1 MKLLNRHILIRKILF
16 LFLTFI
22 VASCSETT
30 FLINSAKR
38 IGSWGDNPTYKVG
51 NPYKING
58 KWYYPAIN
66 YEYDEVGY
74 ASWYGPGFHGKKTA
88 NGEIFNQNLI
98 SAAHRTLPLPSIV
111 KVTNLENGKVLPFV
125 RVNDR
130 GPFAKNRIIDLSKK
144 AAKELGFVNRGVAK
158 VRVEILEDE
167 SRKFANE
174 LIQSKNKAK
183 SAKIQNIE
191 KKNLNPPVQETKSDD
206 KENKVVKVVKEK
218 SETDENFVLKDNK
231 IAIQVG
237 AFTDHRNAKS
247 LIEKLSEFK
256 AYIKREFIDDKY
268 IYRVRIGPLSNI
280 NLANQLQEKLFQL
293 GYTSSHLVMN

>member
-1 MKLLNRHILIRKILF
+1 MKLLNSHILIRKILF
-16 LFLTFI
+16 VFLAFI
-22 VASCSETT
+22 ITSCSETT

-88 NGEIFNQNLI
+88 NGEIFNQNKI

-111 KVTNLENGKVLPFV
+111 KVTNLENGKVLSFV

-130 GPFAKNRIIDLSKK
+130 GPFARNRIIDLSKE
-144 AAKELGFVNRGVAK
+144 AAKELGFVNKGVTK

-167 SRKFANE
+167 SRKFANQ

-191 KKNLNPPVQETKSDD
+191 KKNLNPPVQQTKSDD
-206 KENKVVKVVKEK
+206 RDNKIVKEK
-218 SETDENFVLKDNK
+218 SDTEENFVLKDNK

-247 LIEKLSEFK
+247 LIDKLSEFK
-256 AYIKREFIDDKY
+256 AYIKREFVDNKY
-268 IYRVRIGPLSNI
+268 IYRVRIGPLKNI
-280 NLANQLQEKLFQL
+280 NLANELQEKLFQL

>member
-1 MKLLNRHILIRKILF
+1 MLAIG
-16 LFLTFI
+16 
-22 VASCSETT
+22 SCSETT

-38 IGSWGDNPTYKVG
+38 MGTWGDNPTYKVG

-66 YEYDEVGY
+66 YDYDEVGY

-88 NGEIFNQNLI
+88 NGEIFNQNKI

-111 KVTNLENGKVLPFV
+111 KVTNLENGKVLSFV

-130 GPFAKNRIIDLSKK
+130 GPFARNRILDLSKE
-144 AAKELGFVNRGVAK
+144 AAKELGFLNKGVTK

-167 SRKFANE
+167 SRKFSNE
-174 LIQSKNKAK
+174 LIQSNKQAK
-183 SAKIQNIE
+183 SAKVQNIE
-191 KKNLNPPVQETKSDD
+191 KKNLTPPVDDFNNED
-206 KENKVVKVVKEK
+206 KENKTKKVI
-218 SETDENFVLKDNK
+218 SESDENFVLKDNN

-247 LIEKLSEFK
+247 LIDKLSEFK
-256 AYIKREFIDDKY
+256 AYIKREFVENKY
-268 IYRVRIGPLSNI
+268 IYRVRIGPLKNI
-280 NLANQLQEKLFQL
+280 NLANELQEKLFRL

>member
-1 MKLLNRHILIRKILF
+1 MKLLNSPALIRTTF
-16 LFLTFI
+16 LVFLMLT
-22 VASCSETT
+22 ASSCSETT

-38 IGSWGDNPTYKVG
+38 MSSWGDNPSYKVG

-58 KWYYPAIN
+58 KWYYPAVN

-88 NGEIFNQNLI
+88 NGEIFNQNKI

-111 KVTNLENGKVLPFV
+111 KVTNLENGKILSFV

-130 GPFAKNRIIDLSKK
+130 GPFARNRIIDLSKE
-144 AAKELGFVNRGVAK
+144 AAKELGFVNNGVAK

-167 SRKFANE
+167 SREFTNK
-174 LIQSKNKAK
+174 LIKSKNKAK
-183 SAKIQNIE
+183 AAKIQNIE
-191 KKNLNPPVQETKSDD
+191 KKNLNQPVEDFKNED
-206 KENKVVKVVKEK
+206 KKNTIKKVK
-218 SETDENFVLKDNK
+218 SETDENFILKDSQ
-231 IAIQVG
+231 IAVQVG

-247 LIEKLSEFK
+247 LIDKLSEFK
-256 AYIKREFIDDKY
+256 AYIKREFVENKY
-268 IYRVRIGPLSNI
+268 IYRVRIGPLTNI
-280 NLANQLQEKLFQL
+280 DLANELQEKLFQL

>member
-1 MKLLNRHILIRKILF
+1 MKLLNSHILIRKILF
-16 LFLTFI
+16 VILTFTI
-22 VASCSETT
+22 ASCSETT

-88 NGEIFNQNLI
+88 NGEIFNQNKI

-111 KVTNLENGKVLPFV
+111 KVTNLENGKVLSFV

-130 GPFAKNRIIDLSKK
+130 GPFARNRIIDLSKE
-144 AAKELGFVNRGVAK
+144 AAKELGFVNKGVTK

-167 SRKFANE
+167 SRKFANQ

-206 KENKVVKVVKEK
+206 RDNKIVKEK
-218 SETDENFVLKDNK
+218 SDTEENFVLKDNK

-247 LIEKLSEFK
+247 LIDKLSEFK
-256 AYIKREFIDDKY
+256 AYIKREFVDNKY
-268 IYRVRIGPLSNI
+268 IYRVRIGPLKNI
-280 NLANQLQEKLFQL
+280 NLANELQEKLFQL

>member
-1 MKLLNRHILIRKILF
+1 MLSF
-16 LFLTFI
+16 G
-22 VASCSETT
+22 SCSETT

-38 IGSWGDNPTYKVG
+38 MGTWGDKPTYKVG

-66 YEYDEVGY
+66 YDYDEVGY

-88 NGEIFNQNLI
+88 NGEIFNQNKI

-111 KVTNLENGKVLPFV
+111 KVTNLENGKVLSFV

-130 GPFAKNRIIDLSKK
+130 GPFARNRILDLSKE
-144 AAKELGFVNRGVAK
+144 AAKELGFLNKGVTK

-167 SRKFANE
+167 SRKFTNE
-174 LIQSKNKAK
+174 LIQSNKRAK
-183 SAKIQNIE
+183 SAKVQNIE
-191 KKNLNPPVQETKSDD
+191 KKNLTPPVDDFNNED
-206 KENKVVKVVKEK
+206 KENKTKKVKN
-218 SETDENFVLKDNK
+218 ETDENFVLKDNN

-247 LIEKLSEFK
+247 LIDKLSEFK
-256 AYIKREFIDDKY
+256 AYIKREFVENKY
-268 IYRVRIGPLSNI
+268 IYRVRIGPLKNI
-280 NLANQLQEKLFQL
+280 NLANELQEKLFRL

>member
-1 MKLLNRHILIRKILF
+1 MLM
-16 LFLTFI
+16 
-22 VASCSETT
+22 VSSCSETT

-38 IGSWGDNPTYKVG
+38 IGTWGDNPTYKVG

-88 NGEIFNQNLI
+88 NGEIFNQNKI

-111 KVTNLENGKVLPFV
+111 KITNLENGKILSFV

-130 GPFAKNRIIDLSKK
+130 GPFARNRIIDLSKQ
-144 AAKELGFVNRGVAK
+144 AAKELGFVNKGVTK

-167 SRKFANE
+167 SRKFAND
-174 LIQSKNKAK
+174 LIQTKNKAK
-183 SAKIQNIE
+183 SAKVQNIE
-191 KKNLNPPVQETKSDD
+191 KKNITPPVKEVKNED
-206 KENKVVKVVKEK
+206 KENKIKKVNN
-218 SETDENFVLKDNK
+218 ETDENFVLKDNK

-247 LIEKLSEFK
+247 LIDKLSEFK
-256 AYIKREFIDDKY
+256 AYIKREFIENKY
-268 IYRVRIGPLSNI
+268 IYRVRIGPLKNI
-280 NLANQLQEKLFQL
+280 SSANELQEKLFEL

>member
-1 MKLLNRHILIRKILF
+1 MLAIG
-16 LFLTFI
+16 
-22 VASCSETT
+22 SCSETT

-38 IGSWGDNPTYKVG
+38 IGTWGDNPTYKVG

-58 KWYYPAIN
+58 KWYYPAID
-66 YEYDEVGY
+66 YDYDEVGY

-88 NGEIFNQNLI
+88 NGEIFNQNKI

-111 KVTNLENGKVLPFV
+111 KVTNLENGKVLSFV

-130 GPFAKNRIIDLSKK
+130 GPFARNRILDLSKE
-144 AAKELGFVNRGVAK
+144 AAKKLGFLNKGVTK

-167 SRKFANE
+167 SRKFSNE
-174 LIQSKNKAK
+174 LIKSTKKAK
-183 SAKIQNIE
+183 SAKVQNIE
-191 KKNLNPPVQETKSDD
+191 KKNLTPPVDD
-206 KENKVVKVVKEK
+206 LNNEEKENKTKKVK
-218 SETDENFVLKDNK
+218 SETDDNFILKDNK

-247 LIEKLSEFK
+247 LIDKLSEFK
-256 AYIKREFIDDKY
+256 AYIKREFVENTY
-268 IYRVRIGPLSNI
+268 IYRVRIGPLKNI
-280 NLANQLQEKLFQL
+280 NLANELQEKLFQL